1 MQTPDWIKEFP
12 GAITVTDD
20 EGKIIYM
27 NKKAAKAF
35 EAEGGLEL
43 IGRNIMDCHRP
54 DSQEKIKKILESR
67 RPNVY
72 TIEKQGQKKLIF
84 QTVWTE
90 AGQVRGLVEL
100 SLEIPPAMP
109 HFVRDQAGA

>member
-1 MQTPDWIKEFP
+1 MQKTDWMEEFT
-12 GAITVTDD
+12 GAITVTDA

-27 NKKAAKAF
+27 NNKAAQTF
-35 EAEGGLEL
+35 EAEGGLAL

-54 DSQEKIKKILESR
+54 ESQEKIKKILESGQ
-67 RPNVY
+67 PNVY
-72 TIEKQGQKKLIF
+72 TIEKKGKKKLVF

-100 SLEIPPAMP
+100 SLEIPTAVP
-109 HFVRDQAGA
+109 HLVRD